1 MTKFQ
6 ERFNA
11 KMKEWYDS
19 DKSSSNLFTTEYE
32 RMLAYLW
39 ACSEARK
46 SEENIPETKE
56 FGSANRTAIGDLN
69 YSQLLRTRDYCC
81 GCGETYRLEN
91 LSICVECDN
100 LFCYR
105 CNRRRCGCSG
115 EVVG

>member
-6 ERFNA
+6 KRFNA

-19 DKSSSNLFTTEYE
+19 DKSITNLFTTEYQ

-39 ACSEARK
+39 AFSEARK
-46 SEENIPETKE
+46 SEENISEIKE
-56 FGSANRTAIGDLN
+56 FGSANRKAIGDSN
-69 YSQLLRTRDYCC
+69 YDNLLRTRDYCC
-81 GCGETYRLEN
+81 RCGETYRLEN

-105 CNRRRCGCSG
+105 CNRRICGCSG

>member
-19 DKSSSNLFTTEYE
+19 DKSSTKLFTTEYE

-46 SEENIPETKE
+46 SEENIAEIKE
-56 FGSANRTAIGDLN
+56 FGKTNIKLT
-69 YSQLLRTRDYCC
+69 
-81 GCGETYRLEN
+81 N
-91 LSICVECDN
+91 LSMV
-100 LFCYR
+100 L
-105 CNRRRCGCSG
+105 RRAFPRQNKMTKM
-115 EVVG
+115 